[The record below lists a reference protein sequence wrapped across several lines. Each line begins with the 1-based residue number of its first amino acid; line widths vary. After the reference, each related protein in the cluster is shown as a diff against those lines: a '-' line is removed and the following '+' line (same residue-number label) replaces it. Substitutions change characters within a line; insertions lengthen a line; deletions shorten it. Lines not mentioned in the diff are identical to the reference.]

1 MGAIK
6 NRYETRP
13 ASFGTNKSSGVLYFI
28 CSNCDNR
35 NILQVGEGAIIIII
49 QRYCDN
55 CLADTKYVESNC

>member
-13 ASFGTNKSSGVLYFI
+13 ASFGTNKSSGVLCFI

-35 NILQVGEGAIIIII
+35 NILQVGEGAIIII
-49 QRYCDN
+49 QRYCDD
-55 CLADTKYVESNC
+55 CLPATKYVESKR